1 MNYLDMILAE
11 AATPVAEKNNNRS
24 LKGRAASR
32 ADRHYAA
39 KAAKGSSSLDISY
52 KKTSA
57 VAKKKMVISKLERM
71 IASGK
76 DENGRELN
84 PDKIR
89 ALKAQ
94 LAAEKKACAEL
105 EAKAAGKSK
114 SRRFD
119 YHSSSDHYNSSASGG
134 GSGSSSSDGSSS
146 STQEKIYLEGFYD
159 ALEEMGY
166 FDEDYDVYD
175 EDYDDYDD
183 YDEEDAYLE
192 GYYSALADY
201 GYDF

>member
-11 AATPVAEKNNNRS
+11 AATPVAEKNSRHS
-24 LKGRAASR
+24 SKERATSK
-32 ADRHYAA
+32 ADRRYAA

-52 KKTSA
+52 KRDSK
-57 VAKKKMVISKLERM
+57 VAMKKMVISKLERM

-76 DENGRELN
+76 DENGKELN

-89 ALKAQ
+89 ALTAQ
-94 LAAEKKACAEL
+94 LAAEKKACADL
-105 EAKAAGKSK
+105 EAKTAGKNK

-119 YHSSSDHYNSSASGG
+119 YHSSSDHYNSSSAGA
-134 GSGSSSSDGSSS
+134 GSGSSTSAGSGSS
-146 STQEKIYLEGFYD
+146 TKEKIYLEGFYD

-175 EDYDDYDD
+175 EDYDDYD
-183 YDEEDAYLE
+183 EEDAYLE